1 MPLYEYECRQCG
13 IQFTRLQRF
22 GAPPPEVCPNG
33 HKQVHRLL
41 SEPAIIFKGSG
52 FYVTDH
58 PQNGRRATSGTRRE
72 RDKEPASDSSTKTDK
87 TTERD

>member
-1 MPLYEYECRQCG
+1 VPLYEYECLTCG

-22 GAPPPEVCPNG
+22 GAPPPDTCPNG
-33 HKQVHRLL
+33 HSQIHRLL

-58 PQNGRRATSGTRRE
+58 PRNG
-72 RDKEPASDSSTKTDK
+72 KSSTSTSKHKSSKADAAEK
-87 TTERD
+87 GKEKEG